1 MVKFWLQLL
10 VVGLLVFFVGEFV
23 PYWTLMIIVAV
34 LGFFLGKNA
43 VVSFFSSGLGFG
55 LAWIAAILMVTT
67 ETDSN
72 LPAQMA
78 SLMGL
83 KSEKLLWLATG
94 VLGFLMGGFS
104 GMTGF
109 LLKNMFVRKDKGK
122 YWG

>member
-10 VVGLLVFFVGEFV
+10 AVGLLVFFIGKFV
-23 PYWTLMIIVAV
+23 PYWALMFIVAV
-34 LGFFLGKNA
+34 LGFFLGKSA
-43 VVSFFSSGLGFG
+43 TGSFFSSGLGFG
-55 LAWIAAILMVTT
+55 LAWILVVVMVSVQTGS
-67 ETDSN
+67 D
-72 LPAQMA
+72 LPAQMSA
-78 SLMGL
+78 LMGL

-94 VLGFLMGGFS
+94 FLGFLMGAFS